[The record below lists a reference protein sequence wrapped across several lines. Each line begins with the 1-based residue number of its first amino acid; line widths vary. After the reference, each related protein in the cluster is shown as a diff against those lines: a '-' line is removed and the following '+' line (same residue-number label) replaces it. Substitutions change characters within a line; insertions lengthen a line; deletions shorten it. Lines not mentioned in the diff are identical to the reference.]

1 MSNAKVRKMMH
12 DIQRQFELN
21 RKIDRYEARF
31 FYHLPAITDEMTV
44 EEKAFAREFAGYEE
58 DFSHQDWSG
67 MEIRNRTLQASQFE
81 GANLSN
87 LRAFETDFLSAN
99 MEAATLK
106 NAFLHRAKLDFVSFR
121 GADLTHANLSHA
133 SLYMADFT
141 GADLSGANFTHADL
155 SGAILHNACLYGA
168 DLTQANLTEADV
180 TDASFQDAT
189 MCKTIRKDMIGWT
202 EWHQKQV
209 NWRSRKEL

>member
-44 EEKAFAREFAGYEE
+44 EERTFVEEFARYNE
-58 DFSHQDWSG
+58 DFSHQDWSDL
-67 MEIRNRTLQASQFE
+67 EVENRTLQSSHFE

-87 LRAFETDFLSAN
+87 LRACEADFLDAN
-99 MEAATLK
+99 MKAATLT
-106 NAFLHRAKLDFVSFR
+106 NAFLHKAKLDFVSFQ
-121 GADLTHANLSHA
+121 GADLTGADLSQA

-180 TDASFQDAT
+180 TNASFQDAT